1 MTHRERILAALNHT
15 PPDRVP
21 VDLGS
26 NLATS
31 INERAY
37 AALRHNL
44 GLAPEDSPA
53 LLSFRAATVIPAGD
67 MVRRFDLDAR
77 PLLAGSPDSRPD
89 RRVSEDTY
97 VDEWGVAW
105 TKPPGGHYINTGG
118 PFQGLVD
125 PGLKCLETYDWP
137 DPDDPGRY
145 RGLRE
150 RARSMHENSDYAV
163 VLNLW
168 VGPIHLCQFL
178 RGFAE
183 WLEDLLLNQL
193 FAEGLLERV
202 VDFWVPAVDRALA
215 EAGEFVD
222 VVVFYDDLGTQKA
235 PLIRPELYRRVIKP
249 HHRRMTE
256 TARRHG
262 KKILWHSCGSVYQF
276 IPDLIEIGV
285 DALNPVQVSAAHMDT
300 KRLKREFGRDLAFWG
315 GVDTGKVLP
324 LGTPA
329 EVREEVKRRIEDL
342 AAGGGY
348 ILAAVHN
355 IQADVPP
362 QNVVA
367 MFDAAREFG
376 S

>member
-1 MTHRERILAALNHT
+1 MTHRQRILAALNHT

-31 INERAY
+31 IDERAY

-125 PGLKCLETYDWP
+125 PGLKCLESYDWP

-150 RARSMHENSDYAV
+150 RSRSMHENSDYAV

-193 FAEGLLERV
+193 FAEGLLGRRGHREGASFGHPRRS
-202 VDFWVPAVDRALA
+202 ARGG
-215 EAGEFVD
+215 EA
-222 VVVFYDDLGTQKA
+222 
-235 PLIRPELYRRVIKP
+235 PHRRPRRRRRV
-249 HHRRMTE
+249 HSRRRPQHSG
-256 TARRHG
+256 RR
-262 KKILWHSCGSVYQF
+262 
-276 IPDLIEIGV
+276 
-285 DALNPVQVSAAHMDT
+285 
-300 KRLKREFGRDLAFWG
+300 
-315 GVDTGKVLP
+315 
-324 LGTPA
+324 
-329 EVREEVKRRIEDL
+329 
-342 AAGGGY
+342 
-348 ILAAVHN
+348 
-355 IQADVPP
+355 
-362 QNVVA
+362 
-367 MFDAAREFG
+367 AARERAG
-376 S
+376 HV